1 MGKSKCTT
9 KVAALLMAMVIVFI
23 PFRSAF
29 AAGRSYARNLCVDD
43 GFKAP
48 TGHTAVKEYT
58 DHNGT
63 YYVRQGDE
71 YAFLEGEI
79 VNVSS
84 SFTLTLEV
92 RDTDAGCN
100 IRKVTERITVPS
112 GRTSMYLYELCSLA
126 TYYGYKSNYCS
137 QELTDALY
145 LKKLPVGNYSF
156 AFFVNNSSSGTITY
170 VRVYSGAAEDL
181 IHSAY
186 YNFKLSMGGQNFDV
200 EKYKLSTHQMKGTDF
215 LWKLYVDNQ
224 AKGIFRS
231 SSSSREIIRLV
242 CKVAYGRYPNA
253 AEEVTLLKYCS
264 IMGVPLTVK
273 RIIFSGQCQNHLMD
287 LGIKP

>member
-58 DHNGT
+58 NHNGT

-84 SFTLTLEV
+84 SFTLTLVV
-92 RDTDAGCN
+92 RDNDAGCN

-112 GRTSMYLYELCSLA
+112 GRTNLYLYELCSLA
-126 TYYGYKSNYCS
+126 TYYGGKSNYCS

-156 AFFVNNSSSGTITY
+156 AFYVNDTSSGTVTY
-170 VRVYSGAAEDL
+170 VRVYSREAESL
-181 IHSAY
+181 VYSAF
-186 YNFKLSMGGQNFDV
+186 YNFNLSKAGQDFDV
-200 EKYKLSTHQMKGTDF
+200 TMYKLSTHQMSGTDF
-215 LWKLYVDNQ
+215 LWNLYVKNQ

-231 SSSSREIIRLV
+231 SSSREIVRLV

-253 AEEVTLLKYCS
+253 VEEGLLLKYCS
-264 IMGVPLTVK
+264 IMGEPLTVK